1 MIAVWAAA
9 NETAPSTESD
19 KFARYALFLFMVE
32 SEAIAPQ
39 PRRSAAR
46 RIVPWLLGGIAFV
59 LIAIFIASFFLDGI
73 IRPRI
78 EAKMNASL
86 KDYHATLP
94 HAHLQLLSF
103 TLTLRDLTLEQLA
116 HPRPPVAVFPIMR
129 FQIHWKALLFGRVVA
144 NVLMSH
150 PTFHI
155 DQAQFATER
164 KDPTPLR
171 QKGWQDALQNAY
183 PFKINRF
190 VVDNGEFV
198 YVEAGE
204 KKPLRLARLNLVS
217 DNIRSIQE
225 PNHPYPSWF
234 RASVVIFDRGKL
246 SLEGRA
252 NYLLKPFPGIEAR
265 YTVTDVPLDAVTTAS
280 RHINILISGGT
291 FASDGFIEYSPK
303 VTNID
308 VHNVIFDGIR
318 VTYVHRPETE
328 NAEAKRVEV
337 AGKTVEKE
345 NNRRAVNI
353 KVRELDI
360 KRSSLAFDDQISNP
374 PFKLFIADADLKLR
388 HLGNHQT
395 QGPAQLT
402 LDGKFMGSGATH
414 MSGTFLASGEGPEFN
429 LNIAIDN
436 TDLTS
441 LNPLLRAY
449 GRFDVAR
456 GRFTLYSQLAV
467 KNSNVAGY
475 VKPMFSDLVVY
486 EYQKDKNKG
495 VIDQAKQILID
506 TAGHVLKNR
515 ETQKVAT
522 QVSING
528 SLKNANVSTWDAF
541 VEIVRN
547 AFVKAILPGFDREV
561 HSPSPGNAGG

>member
-1 MIAVWAAA
+1 
-9 NETAPSTESD
+9 
-19 KFARYALFLFMVE
+19 MVE

-78 EAKMNASL
+78 EANMNARL

-103 TLTLRDLTLEQLA
+103 TLTLRDLTIEQLA

-144 NVLMSH
+144 NVLLWH
-150 PTFHI
+150 PRFHI
-155 DQAQFATER
+155 DEAQFATER

-183 PFKINRF
+183 PFNVNRF

-198 YVEAGE
+198 YVEADE

-234 RASVVIFDRGKL
+234 RASAVISDRGKL

-308 VHNVIFDGIR
+308 VHNVTFDAIN
-318 VTYVHRPETE
+318 VVYTHRLETQ
-328 NAEAKRVEV
+328 NAEAKRIGA
-337 AGKTVEKE
+337 AGKVVEKE
-345 NNRRAVNI
+345 TNRRAVNI
-353 KVRELDI
+353 KVDALDI
-360 KRSSLAFDDQISNP
+360 KHSRVAFDDQISKP
-374 PFKLFIADADLKLR
+374 PFNLFIADAGLKLR
-388 HLGNHQT
+388 HLVNHGA
-395 QGPAQLT
+395 QGPARLT
-402 LDGKFMGSGATH
+402 LNGKFMGSGATNVA
-414 MSGTFLASGEGPEFN
+414 GTFLAAGQGPEFN
-429 LNIAIDN
+429 LNIRIEN
-436 TDLTS
+436 TDMTS

-449 GRFDVAR
+449 GRFDVAQ
-456 GRFTLYSQLAV
+456 GRFTLYSQLGV
-467 KNSNVAGY
+467 KDGNINGY
-475 VKPMFSDLVVY
+475 LKPMFSDLEVY
-486 EYQKDKNKG
+486 DYQKDKNKG
-495 VIDQAKQILID
+495 VMGQAKQMLIG
-506 TAGHVLKNR
+506 TAAHILKNR
-515 ETQKVAT
+515 QTQKVAA
-522 QVSING
+522 QVNITG
-528 SLKNANVSTWDAF
+528 SLKKANVSAWEAF
-541 VEIVRN
+541 VEIVKN
-547 AFVKAILPGFDREV
+547 AFVKTILPGFDREV
-561 HSPSPGNAGG
+561 RLSAGNAG